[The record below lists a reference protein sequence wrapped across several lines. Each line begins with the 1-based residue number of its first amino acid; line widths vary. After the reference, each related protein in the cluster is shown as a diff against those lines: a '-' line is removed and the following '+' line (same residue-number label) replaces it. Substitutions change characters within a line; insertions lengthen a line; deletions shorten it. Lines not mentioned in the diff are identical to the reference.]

1 MPQHVR
7 MNWEWKLRRLAR
19 SLDHSQEPR
28 RCYRSASFRCE
39 VERLT
44 LIRQALAEAGF
55 TEGRT
60 VAMEYR
66 WAGGQLDR
74 LPELAVDLGSR
85 MSPSH
90 ARKQIWLVLSA
101 VRIWLLNT

>member
-44 LIRQALAEAGF
+44 HIRQALAEAVF

-74 LPELAVDLGSR
+74 LPELAVDFGSR
-85 MSPSH
+85 MSRTH
-90 ARKQIWLVLSA
+90 ARKQI
-101 VRIWLLNT
+101 LLAFSRLTT